1 MTATEPTGRAG
12 RPRTRRVRPVHP
24 WQTKIALA
32 ALLLPAPITL
42 TLLVGGVPACR
53 LVVTLLLFSAPLAFR
68 ADRARFMTSC
78 VVLGIVLAGWSILG
92 AWKGTLIFFP
102 SALLLLCAAFA
113 DPREYRTPATVVTVF
128 ACLLAVVPGM
138 FFAGCLAGLVV

>member
-1 MTATEPTGRAG
+1 M
-12 RPRTRRVRPVHP
+12 RPVHP
-24 WQTKIALA
+24 WQTKITLA

-42 TLLVGGVPACR
+42 ALLVGGVPAFR
-53 LVVTLLLFSAPLAFR
+53 LVVTLLLFSVPLAFR

-78 VVLGIVLAGWSILG
+78 VVLGITLAGWSILG
-92 AWKGTLIFFP
+92 AWEGTLIFFP

>member
-24 WQTKIALA
+24 WQTKIALT
-32 ALLLPAPITL
+32 ALILPAPITL
-42 TLLVGGVPACR
+42 TLLCAGAPAFR
-53 LVVTLLLFSAPLAFR
+53 MVVTLLLFSAPLAFR

-78 VVLGIVLAGWSILG
+78 VVLGIALAGWSILG
-92 AWKGTLIFFP
+92 AWEGTLIFFP

-113 DPREYRTPATVVTVF
+113 DPREYQGPATAVTAL
-128 ACLLAVVPGM
+128 ACLLAVVPGL
-138 FFAGCLAGLVV
+138 FFVGCLAGLVV